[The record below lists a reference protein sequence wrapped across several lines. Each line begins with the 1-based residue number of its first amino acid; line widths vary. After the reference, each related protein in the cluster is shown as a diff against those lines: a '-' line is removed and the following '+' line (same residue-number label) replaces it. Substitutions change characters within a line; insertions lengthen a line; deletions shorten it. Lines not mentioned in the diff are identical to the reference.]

1 MSSKLL
7 LMFNLELNSKQ
18 VNVHLGD
25 YWPDDWQSQHN
36 SWTTWTRRGGGESCV
51 RTRRPSTRTSE
62 RPPHDPSSM
71 CPGQTLVE
79 ENVIGD
85 MAENSPAEESA
96 DPNGPLDSVEARLGQ
111 ISATLDS
118 LSTELAILR
127 ASRRRGSEL
136 LLEEVESPPLQLVL
150 EPKTRKSG
158 GDPSSSVFKKSSVVR
173 LNVGGKVFH
182 VSWQLLQQVCTFTVL
197 LHICFVDE

>member
-1 MSSKLL
+1 
-7 LMFNLELNSKQ
+7 
-18 VNVHLGD
+18 
-25 YWPDDWQSQHN
+25 
-36 SWTTWTRRGGGESCV
+36 
-51 RTRRPSTRTSE
+51 
-62 RPPHDPSSM
+62 M
-71 CPGQTLVE
+71 CPGQTLLE

-197 LHICFVDE
+197 LHICIVDE